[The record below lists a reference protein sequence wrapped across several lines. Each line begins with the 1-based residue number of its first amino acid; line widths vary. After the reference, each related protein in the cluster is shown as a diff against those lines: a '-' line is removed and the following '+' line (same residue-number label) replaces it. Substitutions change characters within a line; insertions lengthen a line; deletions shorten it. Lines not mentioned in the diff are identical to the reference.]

1 MLNQSRVLKYVKD
14 HLAFD
19 FNFIEK
25 TDDEIIEHIAEYT
38 VREFSLYFPQ
48 KKKLN
53 LPLNIES
60 NRVPGRANEFYLE
73 EPEGIEILNV
83 VDIYFPMGDWL
94 LFGHP
99 PLGPMSQG
107 ELRQWALD
115 VEVAGMVKQFSSYDK
130 TFQFSHPNIVRISP
144 VPNNCDSCTVEYE
157 RMQPADLSGI
167 PNDLQMTFCEL
178 ALADIMILIGRIRKR
193 YGDGVMRTPFG
204 EIPLGSDIFEEGKEK
219 KREVLEL
226 LKAGPMMNI
235 IFDRG

>member
-107 ELRQWALD
+107 
-115 VEVAGMVKQFSSYDK
+115 
-130 TFQFSHPNIVRISP
+130 N
-144 VPNNCDSCTVEYE
+144 
-157 RMQPADLSGI
+157 
-167 PNDLQMTFCEL
+167 
-178 ALADIMILIGRIRKR
+178 
-193 YGDGVMRTPFG
+193 
-204 EIPLGSDIFEEGKEK
+204 
-219 KREVLEL
+219 
-226 LKAGPMMNI
+226 
-235 IFDRG
+235 